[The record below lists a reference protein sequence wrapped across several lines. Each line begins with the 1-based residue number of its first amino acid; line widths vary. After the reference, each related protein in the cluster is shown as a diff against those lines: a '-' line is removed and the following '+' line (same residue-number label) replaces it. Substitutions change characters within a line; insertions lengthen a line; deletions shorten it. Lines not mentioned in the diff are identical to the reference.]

1 MPRFMTDLVMGSE
14 EITDAHREKLGEG
27 GLRACV
33 RGWRHSSSLA
43 AQRSYYCQTRRRY
56 KSPVHIHSRLHPLP
70 IERMWP
76 CDRDLAHVLLHCPHL
91 AR

>member
-43 AQRSYYCQTRRRY
+43 AHTIVRQEGGTSHQYTSTRDF
-56 KSPVHIHSRLHPLP
+56 IHSP
-70 IERMWP
+70 
-76 CDRDLAHVLLHCPHL
+76 
-91 AR
+91 